1 MCACGLVKG
10 VVMGTVTTI
19 HYGSSTERLSYV
31 CLCVG
36 SGRCQGNSDYYTV

>member
-19 HYGSSTERLSYV
+19 QYASSTERLGYV
-31 CLCVG
+31 CVWVG
-36 SGRCQGNSDYYTV
+36 